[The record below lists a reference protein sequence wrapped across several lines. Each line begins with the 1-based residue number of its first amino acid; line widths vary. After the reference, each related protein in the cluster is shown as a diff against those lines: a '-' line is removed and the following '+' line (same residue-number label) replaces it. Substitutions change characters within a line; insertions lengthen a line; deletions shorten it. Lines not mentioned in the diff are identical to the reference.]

1 MYVHEGNGTSSQ
13 SDGTLSRTNGG
24 VVQVSVTP
32 PFHAPGL
39 YHTFPGT
46 QTSQPT
52 EYCEICQTHGHAPRQ
67 CPIMQKYMTV
77 PNTIHCE
84 FCASTTHATN
94 QCRVLDALA
103 DRLDQTTF
111 RINETPQG
119 PGRGQGSGVGG
130 GFRGGRNGGR
140 GLRRCYNCNEQ
151 GHLARDF
158 PHPR

>member
-1 MYVHEGNGTSSQ
+1 MSMHEGNGTSSQ
-13 SDGTLSRTNGG
+13 SDGTLSGPMGG
-24 VVQVSVTP
+24 FAQVYVTP
-32 PFHAPGL
+32 PFHTPGL
-39 YHTFPGT
+39 YNTFPGA
-46 QTSQPT
+46 QTSQTT
-52 EYCEICQTHGHAPRQ
+52 EYCEIFRTHGHAPRQ

-84 FCASTTHATN
+84 FCASMTHATN
-94 QCRVLDALA
+94 QCRALDVLA
-103 DRLDQTTF
+103 DRLDRTTF

-119 PGRGQGSGVGG
+119 PGRGQGGGVGG

-140 GLRRCYNCNEQ
+140 GSSRCYNCNEQ